1 LTRPLRLD
9 DLPRFAAVSDPRISP
24 DGQRI
29 AYVVTTIDLD
39 ANATR
44 SAVWLVPFEGGEPRR
59 LTVGDR
65 HDRAPRWSPDGRH
78 LAFVSDR
85 AGAAELYLLPLEG
98 GEPRRL
104 TSGAGKIGDVAWS
117 PDSRRVAYVALPA
130 ADEKDRR
137 RRLLRVTEHRH
148 KRDGEGFFGSTR
160 RHIWVVD
167 AAGGAPAQ
175 LTDGPWDDGA
185 PAWSP
190 DGREIAFISDRAPD
204 RDHHFEG
211 GALHVVDVP
220 VSTYASPQSDK
231 SVKSVENGRPAAR
244 RLTAEHGR
252 ARAPAWSP
260 DGRWL
265 AYVGS
270 PTADDASASDALLW
284 RVAREG
290 GEPECLSAG
299 FGRSVGQRPGGYLTP
314 SPPAWSDDGGLL
326 YLANTGGATH
336 LWRFGESRAQLT
348 TGQHAALELSADRAG
363 RRCTLLVTDP
373 ALPGEVFGWDAGGGL
388 RQLTYTNA
396 ELLAELELSRP
407 ERLLLAPSDTSDTPG
422 RTPPAAAA
430 GATDLVSDT
439 PDTPDTFP
447 GVTPPI
453 EGWLLRPLGAPD
465 GPLPLVLSVHGGPHN
480 FFGDTWSFDHQ
491 LYAAL
496 GWAVLYVNP
505 RGSGGYGEAFASE
518 VIEDWGGRDFQDLQ
532 RFLDHAIARAAPPI
546 DPRRLAITGNSYGGY
561 MTCWAVTQTDR
572 FAVGVAGA
580 CISNLASFF
589 GTSDIGASWGVR
601 EMGGEPWARE
611 QLYRERSPITWVE
624 RVQTP
629 LLLYHGEDDLRCPIE
644 QSEQVFSALNR
655 RGREV
660 ELLRIP
666 GESHGALGSGS
677 PVHRVEARRVILEW
691 LRRYLAPTP
700 P

>member
-1 LTRPLRLD
+1 VSSRPLRLD

-24 DGQRI
+24 DGERI
-29 AYVVTTIDLD
+29 AYVVTTIDLE
-39 ANATR
+39 ANTTR
-44 SAVWLVPFEGGEPRR
+44 SAVWLVPFEGGVPRR
-59 LTVGDR
+59 LTAGER

-85 AGAAELYLLPLEG
+85 AGAAELYVLPLEG

-104 TSGAGKIGDVAWS
+104 TTGAGKIGDVAWS
-117 PDSRRVAYVALPA
+117 PDGRRIAYVALLA
-130 ADEKDRR
+130 TEEKDPRR
-137 RRLLRVTEHRH
+137 RVTEHRH

-167 AAGGAPAQ
+167 AAGGAPLQ

-190 DGREIAFISDRAPD
+190 DGREIAFVSDRAPERD
-204 RDHHFEG
+204 RHFEG

-220 VSTYASPQSDK
+220 ASTYSSPQNDRNDRNGKNASP
-231 SVKSVENGRPAAR
+231 VPAAAR
-244 RLTAEHGR
+244 RLTAEPGR
-252 ARAPAWSP
+252 ARSPAWSP
-260 DGRWL
+260 DGGWL

-270 PTADDASASDALLW
+270 PTADDASAADAFLW
-284 RVAREG
+284 RVPREG
-290 GEPECLSAG
+290 GEPECLSGG

-314 SPPAWSDDGGLL
+314 SPPAWSRDGGLL

-336 LWRFGESRAQLT
+336 LWRFDQAHAQLT
-348 TGQHAALELSADRAG
+348 TGAHAALELSADPAG
-363 RRCTLLVTDP
+363 RRCALLVTDP
-373 ALPGEVFGWDAGGGL
+373 ALPGDVFGWDAERGL
-388 RQLTYTNA
+388 RQLTHTNA
-396 ELLAELELSRP
+396 ALLAELELSRP
-407 ERLLLAPSDTSDTPG
+407 ERLLLPPLDTVDT
-422 RTPPAAAA
+422 
-430 GATDLVSDT
+430 LDT
-439 PDTPDTFP
+439 LDTLSRDTH
-447 GVTPPI
+447 PI
-453 EGWLLRPLGAPD
+453 EGWLLRPLGMRD
-465 GPLPLVLSVHGGPHN
+465 GPVPLVLSVHGGPHN

-505 RGSGGYGEAFASE
+505 RGSGGYGEAFASQ

-589 GTSDIGASWGVR
+589 GTSDIGASWGGR

-611 QLYRERSPITWVE
+611 QLYRERSPMTWIE
-624 RVQTP
+624 RVRTP

-644 QSEQVFSALNR
+644 QSEQMFSALQR
-655 RGREV
+655 LGRAV

-691 LRRYLAPTP
+691 LHRYLTP
-700 P
+700 PSP